1 MPRILYVV
9 PITVPVDGI
18 VTPVLNPPPPSAVGV
33 ARVVVLVHVDV
44 AQFQSRVTV
53 SPGLYPTP
61 VTVAPLPLA
70 PLVGEIVSFGMILKV
85 VLAKPL
91 EVSRAPTL
99 YVPVVAVPGAC
110 CPPARLPQGPGAAV
124 AAPPEPRCPRH
135 HGHGVPNDGLDRSQ
149 HRHTACMAQFE
160 RAPGVDGMK
169 EALDRDAVGV
179 EVRQELG
186 QGDVDP
192 QELLG
197 ERQVTGAA
205 DSTADNHAVARTVRL
220 DAAITGPLRAGVD
233 AKHLHASR
241 ESQGVTYLRYT
252 MYPEDSPCL

>member
-1 MPRILYVV
+1 M
-9 PITVPVDGI
+9 TVPVDGI

-91 EVSRAPTL
+91 EASRTPTL

-110 CPPARLPQGPGAAV
+110 TSKLNAPVASVVGVPSTVELAQAAV
-124 AAPPEPRCPRH
+124 EQSHLIVTSELAWKPEP
-135 HGHGVPNDGLDRSQ
+135 
-149 HRHTACMAQFE
+149 
-160 RAPGVDGMK
+160 
-169 EALDRDAVGV
+169 
-179 EVRQELG
+179 VR
-186 QGDVDP
+186 V
-192 QELLG
+192 
-197 ERQVTGAA
+197 
-205 DSTADNHAVARTVRL
+205 
-220 DAAITGPLRAGVD
+220 
-233 AKHLHASR
+233 
-241 ESQGVTYLRYT
+241 
-252 MYPEDSPCL
+252 